1 MKMPAYPHRAA
12 GLLALL
18 PLLSVPLA
26 LAEAGPPSGE
36 VTLDIE
42 RFTLHVTNEAG
53 ALSHRLRGR
62 RLREFGRE
70 GPQWVD
76 DPRLE
81 LFADGHLAWQWS
93 APNAL
98 HKPSAAMLELIG
110 PVRGVQPAHAER
122 PQTLVRSRDVRLA
135 TDTMIATSTQR
146 STFRQPG
153 LLQRGT
159 GLRVDTQSD
168 TMKLLDDVY
177 SLYSPPSEEE
187 SRHVPPS
194 P

>member
-1 MKMPAYPHRAA
+1 MPAYHHRAA

-18 PLLSVPLA
+18 PLLTAPLA
-26 LAEAGPPSGE
+26 LTGAGPPSGE

-42 RFTLHVTNEAG
+42 GFTLHVTNEAG

-81 LFADGHLAWQWS
+81 LFADGHLQWQWS

-98 HKPSAAMLELIG
+98 HKPSAAVLELIG
-110 PVRGVQPAHAER
+110 PVRGVQAADAER
-122 PQTLVRSRDVRLA
+122 PETVVRSRDVRLA
-135 TDTMIATSTQR
+135 TETMVATSTEH

-168 TMKLLDDVY
+168 TMELLDDVY
-177 SLYSPPSEEE
+177 SLYSPPREEE
-187 SRHVPPS
+187 SRHVPP
-194 P
+194 PP